1 MEASA
6 KSSSRRKKAAATRRR
21 TSKSHQSP
29 PAPVEEHHP
38 ATSWRHKVRM
48 GLTPRILPKL
58 GKSEEAVLLSAPQ
71 TTDTPLGTLS
81 MKVQKL
87 PSGLISPRKARGTV
101 ENTPV
106 VSLKSTLDP
115 SLEAEISKKYPM
127 VRQSSTV
134 CIDPSKTMPITSIF
148 KPRDDRKRIN
158 IPLPSIPR
166 VRLLQPLN
174 RREELISVKE
184 AMRDKEWLGQAKEG
198 ILQSFHSLIQQS
210 FGLAVCA
217 EGLPSAYRYY
227 LGQGNNAQL
236 VKKTFNSRW
245 WWTRV
250 EEDDKLTSN
259 LVWTQWKEKDCIQAL
274 PTAISPTQLQQGESQ
289 VSCSL
294 RYNPGSGPYRLS
306 VAGRSVDLTPLGF
319 DLILKSPSFVK
330 AEPGLMLLPGSL
342 KTHNKLENNHHLA
355 NKKALFINMKQY
367 FELLGQDPFA
377 SLPLTFHIKDGE
389 LDPEFRRFEEVYAK
403 ITAEAEQES
412 DPSKKPR
419 NIWIIKP
426 GENTNRGT
434 GISVCGSIEQIKEE
448 MKTAQVGPKPGV
460 KRTFI
465 LQRYLDRPYLINK
478 RKFDIRLYALITC
491 ANGILQGYYYSE
503 GYIRTSSKEFSLS
516 SLSNKLIHLTNDAVQ
531 KNSEDYGKF
540 EMANKLSYSDFQ
552 RYLDAHSKESPV
564 SFSQHIVPQLKA
576 LVKDSI
582 QAVYLKLDKSHRL
595 YSFEVFGYDFMLDE
609 ALKPWLIEVNT
620 NPCLELS
627 SPLLARV
634 IPSML
639 ENAFR

>member
-1 MEASA
+1 MEASVQ
-6 KSSSRRKKAAATRRR
+6 SGSRRKKAATCRR
-21 TSKSHQSP
+21 SP
-29 PAPVEEHHP
+29 KNHHSSPVSLEDRQP
-38 ATSWRHKVRM
+38 ATSWRHKVRI

-58 GKSEEAVLLSAPQ
+58 GKSEDAVLLSAPQ
-71 TTDTPLGTLS
+71 TAVTPLGTLS

-87 PSGLISPRKARGTV
+87 PSGLISPGKARAMV
-101 ENTPV
+101 ESTPV
-106 VSLKSTLDP
+106 QPMKSSLDP

-127 VRQSSTV
+127 VRQSSSI
-134 CIDPSKTMPITSIF
+134 CIDPSKTMPSASVF
-148 KPRDDRKRIN
+148 KLKEDRKRIT

-184 AMRDKEWLGQAKEG
+184 AMRDKEWLSQAKEG
-198 ILQSFHSLIQQS
+198 ILQNFHSLILHS
-210 FGLAVCA
+210 FGLAACT
-217 EGLPSAYRYY
+217 EPLPSAYRYY

-236 VKKTFNSRW
+236 VKTTFSSRW
-245 WWTRV
+245 WWSRV
-250 EEDDKLTSN
+250 EEEDKCGSN

-274 PTAISPTQLQQGESQ
+274 PTAASPLELQTGEAQ
-289 VSCSL
+289 VSCAL
-294 RYNPGSGPYRLS
+294 RYNPGWGPYRLS
-306 VAGRSVDLTPLGF
+306 VAGRVVDLAPLGF
-319 DLILKSPSFVK
+319 DLILKSPSFVR
-330 AEPGLMLLPGSL
+330 AAPGLTLFPGSL

-367 FELLGQDPFA
+367 YELMGQDPFI
-377 SLPLTFHIKDGE
+377 SLPLTFHIKEGE
-389 LDPEFRRFEEVYAK
+389 SDPEFRRFEETYSQLA
-403 ITAEAEQES
+403 AQAEQEP

-419 NIWIIKP
+419 NIWILKP

-448 MKTAQVGPKPGV
+448 MKASPTPIKPGV

-465 LQRYLDRPYLINK
+465 LQKYLDRPYLINK
-478 RKFDIRLYALITC
+478 RKFDIRLYALVTC
-491 ANGILQGYYYSE
+491 ANGVLQGYFYSE
-503 GYIRTSSKEFSLS
+503 GYIRTSSKEFSLA

-531 KNSEDYGKF
+531 KFSEDYGKF
-540 EMANKLSYSDFQ
+540 EMANKLSYNDFQ
-552 RYLDAHSKESPV
+552 RYLDAHSKDSPV
-564 SFSQHIVPQLKA
+564 SFTQQIVPQLKA
-576 LVKDSI
+576 LVKDSL